1 MKELEELKLKNQ
13 LLNQKLQDISQHSK
27 YLLADFENYRKQ
39 MSKQLEKAID
49 RANNDLLLDVLN
61 VVDDFERAA
70 FVQIKRIWKAWK

>member
-49 RANNDLLLDVLN
+49 RANND
-61 VVDDFERAA
+61 FY
-70 FVQIKRIWKAWK
+70 